1 MSKQATK
8 LLWAAF
14 LFVALVVMGQLSK
27 GEAQEEA
34 AWLKAYCTDAAIW
47 AAEEARGVPLSERT
61 GQPDYKGIA
70 EEQCPG
76 LRPAAP
82 AVSRQGLLDSSTDYA
97 QPAANS
103 QELLT
108 SSTGPNQPPVN
119 QLVQF

>member
-14 LFVALVVMGQLSK
+14 LFVALLVMGQLSK
-27 GEAQEEA
+27 SEAQEEDE
-34 AWLKAYCTDAAIW
+34 WLTAYCTDAAIW

-76 LRPAAP
+76 MRPAAP
-82 AVSRQGLLDSSTDYA
+82 AVNRQGFLYSSTDYA
-97 QPAANS
+97 QP
-103 QELLT
+103 
-108 SSTGPNQPPVN
+108 PV
-119 QLVQF
+119 QIVQF